1 MLMRM
6 ILFGIIIGVLSV
18 IFIRFVTF
26 VEKLF
31 EKIKVY
37 PPIKGIIGGVL
48 IILII
53 FITGTTD
60 YLGIGEQIINNAVKG
75 YSVRPTDFIWKSVA
89 TAITLGSGGSG
100 GILTPMLFVG
110 AVIGNLWASVV
121 SGSVTFYAAVGMVAF
136 MATCANT
143 PIAGIVMCM
152 ELFGS
157 EVGIYA
163 AVVCVVGYLIVGHK
177 SIYPTQ
183 ILAKSK
189 TPSLYI
195 DTNSEIFKAEKNIK
209 VKNKFFKKEN

>member
-75 YSVRPTDFIWKSVA
+75 YSVRPV
-89 TAITLGSGGSG
+89 
-100 GILTPMLFVG
+100 
-110 AVIGNLWASVV
+110 GNLWASIV